1 MNMFAPKDDVHE
13 STLKSAEEVLQ
24 FFWPAFVVEN
34 GMVLLARHAGS
45 NPCPSGTLTD
55 WESFINHTHVF
66 DEFGNESGA
75 VHQTTVSQA
84 PQFDE
89 IEITYDE
96 QHPDFLAACRMG
108 KTAARLWATKLKEE
122 FPNERFRVYYTQYDN
137 PIVRFHK
144 VRENEAPWLPDEVI
158 ITAQGDL
165 RNALVYDSQLTAFLV
180 PTTEVRI
187 H

>member
-1 MNMFAPKDDVHE
+1 MSMSTPKNDVHQ
-13 STLKSAEEVLQ
+13 STLRSAEMVLQ
-24 FFWPAFVVEN
+24 FLWPEFVVEN

-66 DEFGNESGA
+66 DEFSSESEA
-75 VHQTTVSQA
+75 VRQSTVSH
-84 PQFDE
+84 DE

-96 QHPDFLAACRMG
+96 RHPDFRAACRLG
-108 KTAARLWATKLKEE
+108 KTAARLWAMKLKED
-122 FPNERFRVYYTQYDN
+122 FPDERFRVYYTQYDN

-144 VRENEAPWLPDEVI
+144 VREDEAPWLPDEA
-158 ITAQGDL
+158 ITTARGDL
-165 RNALVYDSQLTAFLV
+165 RNALVFDSQRSAFPV
-180 PTTEVRI
+180 STSEGRI